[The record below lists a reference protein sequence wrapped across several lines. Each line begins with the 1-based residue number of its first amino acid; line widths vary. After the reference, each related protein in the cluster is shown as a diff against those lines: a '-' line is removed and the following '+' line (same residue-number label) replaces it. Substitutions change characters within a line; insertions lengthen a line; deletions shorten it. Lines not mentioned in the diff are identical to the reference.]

1 MEHLKKILKKNGFP
15 VTAIAALEKLDSRDG
30 FEPLEA
36 DDLEEMMEFFGEQP
50 VLAEL
55 VPILTDNNSNYIC
68 TYKSGP
74 LVGKICYFN
83 HGETSLEP
91 KFRNIE
97 NLVTAISVNPGS
109 RDFTELPEE
118 ILDYPLK
125 DKESLTGEDSNIKED
140 LFALYNQEA
149 DDEVKTQLAFSIMVL
164 TPPDKLEEL
173 YPFLDSDD
181 MYIQERAIDILGFHR
196 YVPAAG
202 KLTELQTTAFH
213 NGQSA
218 AARALKRINSEK

>member
-1 MEHLKKILKKNGFP
+1 MEHLKKILKENGFP

-36 DDLEEMMEFFGEQP
+36 DDLEETMEFFEEQP

-68 TYKSGP
+68 AYKSGP
-74 LVGKICYFN
+74 LAGKVCYFS
-83 HGETSLEP
+83 HEETSLDP

-97 NLVTAISVNPGS
+97 NLVTAIAGNPDSG
-109 RDFTELPEE
+109 DFTELPVE

-125 DKESLTGEDSNIKED
+125 GKEHLTGEDSNIKER
-140 LFALYNQEA
+140 LYVLYNEEE
-149 DDEVKTQLAFSIMVL
+149 DDEVKTQLAFSIMSL

-196 YVPAAG
+196 YVPAVG

-213 NGQSA
+213 NGQGA
-218 AARALKRINSEK
+218 AARALKRINA